1 MYEMHSACT
10 LCRQESKH
18 SWSGGYHVRLAQ
30 AKQMSRPTKNRL
42 APLYG
47 MGCTNNMTELITTLL
62 FVMITNTNRYLVVVV
77 VLVGVVVVAILDM
90 IIIVIPAVVCVIMIL
105 VVV

>member
-1 MYEMHSACT
+1 MYEMRSART

-18 SWSGGYHVRLAQ
+18 SWSGGHHVRLAQ

-47 MGCTNNMTELITTLL
+47 MGCTNNMTELIIILL
-62 FVMITNTNRYLVVVV
+62 FVTTRNSNRYLVVV
-77 VLVGVVVVAILDM
+77 VLVGVVVAVLVMVIV
-90 IIIVIPAVVCVIMIL
+90 VIPAVVCVLII
-105 VVV
+105 VVVA

>member
-1 MYEMHSACT
+1 MYEMRSACT

-30 AKQMSRPTKNRL
+30 AKQTSRPTKNRF

-47 MGCTNNMTELITTLL
+47 MGCTNNMTELIITLL
-62 FVMITNTNRYLVVVV
+62 FVMIANTNRYLVVV
-77 VLVGVVVVAILDM
+77 LVGILVVAILDM
-90 IIIVIPAVVCVIMIL
+90 IIVVIPAVVCVIMIL